1 LPDILDLHG
10 DKESKIEER
19 DAKRELYAQGVLIM
33 FVPYLIIPDLQ
44 DEGDT
49 WWTSYLKKKTEIDR
63 NSATIQILNNIQN
76 FYESFCRS
84 GNENDGE
91 NEAHF
96 HRKRENVAKKPDD
109 LDTDAFDLLDVQDQF
124 QQIAST
130 DDFLGALKDPFVAK
144 LVSFFTTPVN

>member
-1 LPDILDLHG
+1 
-10 DKESKIEER
+10 
-19 DAKRELYAQGVLIM
+19 M
-33 FVPYLIIPDLQ
+33 FVPYRVISDLQ

-96 HRKRENVAKKPDD
+96 HRNSENVTEKLDD
-109 LDTDAFDLLDVQDQF
+109 LDNDAVNLLDGRLLP
-124 QQIAST
+124 T
-130 DDFLGALKDPFVAK
+130 KFL
-144 LVSFFTTPVN
+144 TR